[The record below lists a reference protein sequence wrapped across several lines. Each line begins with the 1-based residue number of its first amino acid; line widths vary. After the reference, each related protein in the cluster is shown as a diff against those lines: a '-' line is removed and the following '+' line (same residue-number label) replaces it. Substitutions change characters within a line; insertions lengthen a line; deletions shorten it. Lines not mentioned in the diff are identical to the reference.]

1 MRDDSPA
8 GRMNRFLGSAAG
20 RVVLLVA
27 ILAALALAITVG
39 VSLLD
44 RRHPVQETRGD
55 LTDRFQVEKTI
66 SYQGVDYSHRPKLTK
81 ILFMGIDQDSD
92 VIPAG
97 SRSGGQADFL
107 MLLVLDA
114 EAKTMARLEIDRDTM
129 TPITVLGVLG
139 NPAGTRV
146 AQISLSHGFGDGRAQ
161 SGQFTADAVT
171 RLLQGEP
178 VDYYVA
184 LSLDGIS
191 SLNDWAGGVTVT
203 LADDFS
209 SLDPDMLP
217 GVTLTLHGMQAEYF
231 VRSRMNVGIGTN
243 EARMARQRVYIQ
255 ALGELLDAKIQENA
269 DCIGDLFDQLEPYLV
284 TDMKRGRMINLA
296 WATRAYTRLPM
307 EDLPGEHRIGSDGF
321 MEFYPDQDLLTMA
334 IIHRFYDPVTTAGTD
349 VAAPQR

>member
-1 MRDDSPA
+1 MRDDSPV
-8 GRMNRFLGSAAG
+8 GRIRDFLSGTAG

-39 VSLLD
+39 VSALD
-44 RRHPVQETRGD
+44 RRHAVEETRGD
-55 LTDRFQVEKTI
+55 LTDRFQEEKTI
-66 SYQGVDYSHRPKLTK
+66 SYQGEDYRHRAKLTK

-92 VIPAG
+92 VVPTG
-97 SRSGGQADFL
+97 SRNGGQADFL
-107 MLLVLDA
+107 MLMVFDA
-114 EAKTMARLEIDRDTM
+114 EAKTVARLEIDRDTM

-161 SGQFTADAVT
+161 SGQLTADAVN
-171 RLLQGEP
+171 RLLLGEP
-178 VDYYVA
+178 IDYYVA

-191 SLNDWAGGVTVT
+191 TLNDWVGGVTVT

-243 EARMARQRVYIQ
+243 EARMARQRLYIQ
-255 ALGELLDAKIQENA
+255 ALGDIMDVKIQKDAN
-269 DCIGDLFDQLEPYLV
+269 CIGDLFDQLEPYLV
-284 TDMKRGRMINLA
+284 TDMKRGRMINIA

-307 EDLPGEHRIGSDGF
+307 EDLPGEHRLGPDGF
-321 MEFYPDQDLLTMA
+321 MEFHPDQDLLTMA
-334 IIHRFYDPVTTAGTD
+334 IINRFYDPVTTAG
-349 VAAPQR
+349 AGASAQ